1 MPAGWT
7 MAPPSVLDLARM
19 SSPSSRL
26 RRRYHVM
33 WNDDLEIRYLFP
45 DGKGSE
51 PPDIGPGRSAPCSMP
66 RRNGVASVH
75 GYP

>member
-7 MAPPSVLDLARM
+7 MAPPSVVELARM

-33 WNDDLEIRYLFP
+33 WNDDLKIRYLFP

-51 PPDIGPGRSAPCSMP
+51 PRGYRP
-66 RRNGVASVH
+66 RT
-75 GYP
+75 